1 MGYLHPPP
9 PPPSP
14 LVSSNEEDL
23 RLPLPPLVS
32 SNGESRRPPPH
43 SLLSNE
49 DSSRRFWA
57 NHLHHLTHFEQRGSA
72 PTTTFTCISEEVLNL
87 YQPFFVPFKSVT
99 LEVSS
104 FHRFEQ
110 QGGSADSTTTTTS
123 THFEQRGVSATST
136 NTTTTRFAQRRGSDP
151 HLHSFWATRTFGF
164 RLPPPALFSSK

>member
-1 MGYLHPPP
+1 
-9 PPPSP
+9 
-14 LVSSNEEDL
+14 
-23 RLPLPPLVS
+23 
-32 SNGESRRPPPH
+32 
-43 SLLSNE
+43 LSNE
-49 DSSRRFWA
+49 NSSRRFWA

-72 PTTTFTCISEEVLNL
+72 PTTTTFTCISEEVLNL
-87 YQPFFVPFKSVT
+87 YQPSFVPFKSVT
-99 LEVSS
+99 LEASS

-136 NTTTTRFAQRRGSDP
+136 DTTTTRFAQRRGSDP